1 MIEINTSPA
10 GNVLPPPVERHTVLG
25 WIYKNLFS
33 SWLNALLTV
42 AALALVYAFGRAII
56 GWALTKARWDVVS
69 VNIRLLMVGQYP
81 VTELWRIWLCLHL
94 LVVVVGLS
102 WGVWVHRYR
111 LLGLVLAAAPIFLST
126 AIADAAARV
135 HLVVVSALGIVGFGL
150 SHKIS
155 TLKTE
160 ISALQ
165 QKKASYQ
172 PILNEI
178 AKLKRNKE
186 TLEKKVDV
194 IKKLKQGSQLTV
206 RILDEIA
213 NRTPTSRLWL
223 KSLKEAGGKLQLTG
237 VAILLGSILET
248 NFILRFFGG
257 N

>member
-1 MIEINTSPA
+1 MIRINL
-10 GNVLPPPVERHTVLG
+10 LPIRQLRKRIRTRNEVVV
-25 WIYKNLFS
+25 F
-33 SWLNALLTV
+33 
-42 AALALVYAFGRAII
+42 
-56 GWALTKARWDVVS
+56 VVS
-69 VNIRLLMVGQYP
+69 F
-81 VTELWRIWLCLHL
+81 
-94 LVVVVGLS
+94 
-102 WGVWVHRYR
+102 
-111 LLGLVLAAAPIFLST
+111 GLVLTL
-126 AIADAAARV
+126 
-135 HLVVVSALGIVGFGL
+135 LGIVGFGL

-178 AKLKRNKE
+178 AKLKKNKE
-186 TLEKKVDV
+186 ILEKKVDV

-237 VAILLGSILET
+237 VALDNATIAQFMKQLSDSPYFLDAELVSSSQEEVAGRKLKSFSLTVNIALPSQQDEPT
-248 NFILRFFGG
+248 SGVKKS
-257 N
+257 